1 MVEKYNPESN
11 DTQAAKL
18 RLIEGGIDTSEPLRP
33 YLRKHNNRYDCTFLD
48 HPLLHK
54 DVAEEIAFAI
64 VLRLGKLEY
73 KRQGKHPQHI
83 QIEKFMLWLLDYL
96 GRVDKPFTSL
106 VKQSLAAGEKPD
118 REGWQMVVDQFR
130 STAIR
135 TKNNPFRTG
144 SKCSRNFYIDVI
156 RGFLTVCVSRG
167 VFPSAVL
174 NGIKGAHKE
183 KGKRKI
189 LGDLQSRHLDKVEVE
204 RLVGGYLQDRVND
217 NDIIADER
225 VACITALASS
235 GLDIT
240 GLTDGQIMEE
250 IKRLN
255 TERLAEVRRCAE
267 ADFIKGW
274 ETYQEGQQLLVEC
287 DLSYEEDMRDL
298 VEEYFKI
305 AQDNYGSGLIVR
317 QHPFREMFLGTE
329 VRREETR
336 GANSHTKSYGM
347 TIWVKDPLPERVAKS
362 RLLTLID
369 GRYGHGPHVVTDDR
383 VQGVMETHIKNIW
396 RATFR
401 CHGLYDHRT
410 WAKERLGASL
420 DTLLMAQIILL
431 IDTGLNTEVVDDL
444 TVDCVR
450 DTDIPTI
457 KEIWGIKG
465 RAGNQPVVGRVR
477 LDEAEHQINSIEVIQ
492 RVKEMTRRL
501 RRLAKNG
508 HHLFEVIS
516 EDPSL
521 EKRLFIRER
530 IYNVPKNGSQTL
542 VSGIKNKK
550 APLTRFM
557 KEHPTVDAYNFTVA
571 SIRPTVRMLAF
582 MNGEDIETSRAALCH
597 GNIATTTGYVMRT
610 MSRMEME
617 ARIRE
622 FMKHYEAIVIQDIP
636 GAAKKL
642 GYTADEYEKRL
653 AATQR
658 TGLGTICDHLRKDAE
673 GNEFSLK
680 QKDCDPVEECPTC
693 PLARVFPALKEN
705 LVDAFL
711 MRGWIRGNEVELRS
725 NEERWRKVWMRW
737 LAIVEGVIDKAKTAH
752 SVSRKTIKEAEEM
765 AEEIGAANFLPLI

>member
-1 MVEKYNPESN
+1 MVEKNNAESI
-11 DTQAAKL
+11 DTLPAQL
-18 RLIEGGIDTSEPLRP
+18 RSIKGGIDTTEPLKP
-33 YLRKHNNRYDCTFLD
+33 YLRKHRYQYDCTFLD
-48 HPLLHK
+48 HPLIHK

-64 VLRLGKLEY
+64 VLRLGKLAY
-73 KRQGKHPQHI
+73 KRQGKHPQHK
-83 QIEKFMLWLLDYL
+83 QVEKFILWLLGYL
-96 GRVDKPFTSL
+96 VRVDKPFTRK
-106 VKQSLAAGEKPD
+106 VKQSLVAGVLAD
-118 REGWQMVVDQFR
+118 REDWQMVVDQFR
-130 STAIR
+130 STAIQ
-135 TKNNPFRTG
+135 TKNNPFCTG
-144 SKCSRNFYIDVI
+144 GKSSRDSYIDVI

-174 NGIKGAHKE
+174 NGIKGAHKD

-189 LGDLQSRHLDKVEVE
+189 LGDLPSRHLDKVEVE

-217 NDIIADER
+217 SDIIADER
-225 VACITALASS
+225 EACIMALAST

-274 ETYQEGQQLLVEC
+274 ETYQEGQQLLEEC
-287 DLSYEEDMRDL
+287 DLSYEENMRGL
-298 VEEYFKI
+298 VEEYFKA
-305 AQDNYGSGLIVR
+305 AQDNYGSSLKVR
-317 QHPFREMFLGTE
+317 RHPFREMFLGTE
-329 VRREETR
+329 VRMEETR
-336 GANSHTKSYGM
+336 GANFHAKSYDRGF
-347 TIWVKDPLPERVAKS
+347 WVKEPLPERVAKS

-369 GRYGHGPHVVTDDR
+369 GRYGHGPHIVTTGKG
-383 VQGVMETHIKNIW
+383 QGVWETHIKNIW
-396 RATFR
+396 CATFR
-401 CHGLYDHRT
+401 GRGLYGHRT

-420 DTLLMAQIILL
+420 YTLMMAQIILL

-444 TVDCVR
+444 TIDCVR
-450 DTDIPTI
+450 GTDIPTI

-477 LDEAEHQINSIEVIQ
+477 LDEEDHQINSIEVIQ

-516 EDPSL
+516 EEPSL

-530 IYNVPKNGSQTL
+530 TVTVPKDGCQTL
-542 VSGIKNKK
+542 VSGIKNKTS
-550 APLTRFM
+550 PLTRFM
-557 KEHPTVDAYNFTVA
+557 KEHPTVGAYNFTVA

-582 MNGEDIETSRAALCH
+582 VNGEDIETSRAALCH
-597 GNIATTTGYVMRT
+597 GSIATTTGYVMRT

-642 GYTADEYEKRL
+642 GYTAEEYEKRL
-653 AATQR
+653 TAAQR
-658 TGLGTICDHLRKDAE
+658 TGLGTICDHLRKDSE

-737 LAIVEGVIDKAKTAH
+737 LAIVEGVIDKAKTSH
-752 SVSRKTIKEAEEM
+752 SVSRKTFKEAEEM